1 MKGNEKMQQKQSN
14 EKGML
19 TVEAVLSLVPFIMV
33 ILGIIS
39 FINIFMIHNKIQ
51 FAMQQM
57 GNELSCYTYFY
68 QAFGIRAGDRELN
81 SEIDIQTQG
90 VDQTIADIDSFL
102 SAIDALGDS
111 VDQAGQSSLSDPQG
125 AVDAYREAMDALK
138 NTGQMG
144 KQAVNSVADRVK
156 DPRGTL
162 RGLIYLIMEMGEEA
176 GKSFLLELISPVMIN
191 GYLDTGFLG
200 GQNMSGDEYL
210 RYFGVQDG
218 LDGLDFGNSSL
229 FSKNASNGNLEFR
242 MIDIVLEYDI
252 EVYILKLFLKDPT
265 IHVVQ
270 RCTVPAWLDGDGQPF
285 YTD

>member
-1 MKGNEKMQQKQSN
+1 MQQKQSS

-68 QAFGIRAGDRELN
+68 QAFGVRAGDKELN
-81 SEIDIQTQG
+81 REIDIQTQG

-102 SAIDALGDS
+102 TAIDSLGGS
-111 VDQAGQSSLSDPQG
+111 MEQAGNSSLSDPQG
-125 AVDAYREAMDALK
+125 AVDAYKEALDALQ
-138 NTGQMG
+138 NADETG
-144 KQAVNSVADRVK
+144 KKAFNSIADRVK

-162 RGLIYLIMEMGEEA
+162 RGLIYLIMEKGEEA
-176 GKSFLLELISPVMIN
+176 GKSLLLEMISPIMIN
-191 GYLDTGFLG
+191 SYLDTGFLG
-200 GQNMSGDEYL
+200 GQSMSADEYL
-210 RYFGVQDG
+210 RYFGVKDG
-218 LDGLDFGNSSL
+218 LAGLDFSESSL
-229 FSKNASNGNLEFR
+229 FSKSASNGNLEFR

-265 IHVVQ
+265 VHVVQ
-270 RCTVPAWLDGDGQPF
+270 RCVVPAWLDGDGQPY

>member
-1 MKGNEKMQQKQSN
+1 MQRQSS

-68 QAFGIRAGDRELN
+68 QALGIRAGDKELN
-81 SEIDIQTQG
+81 REIDIQTQG
-90 VDQTIADIDSFL
+90 VDQTISDIDSFL
-102 SAIDALGDS
+102 TAIDSLGGS
-111 VDQAGQSSLSDPQG
+111 MEQAGNSSLSDPQG
-125 AVDAYREAMDALK
+125 AADAYKEAFDALK
-138 NTGQMG
+138 NTAETGN
-144 KQAVNSVADRVK
+144 QAISSVIDRVK
-156 DPRGTL
+156 DPKGTL
-162 RGLIYLIMEMGEEA
+162 RGIIYLVMEMGEET
-176 GKSFLLELISPVMIN
+176 GKSALMELISPIMID
-191 GYLDTGFLG
+191 GYLDTRFLG
-200 GQNMSGDEYL
+200 GQYMSADEYL
-210 RYFGVQDG
+210 RYFGVKDG
-218 LDGLDFGNSSL
+218 ISGLDFDKSTL
-229 FSKNASNGNLEFR
+229 FSKNASNGNLEFK

-270 RCTVPAWLDGDGQPF
+270 RCVVPAWLDGDGHPY

>member
-1 MKGNEKMQQKQSN
+1 MQKQNS

-68 QAFGIRAGDRELN
+68 QALGVRSADKELN
-81 SEIDIQTQG
+81 REIDKQTVS
-90 VDQTIADIDSFL
+90 VDTAISDIGSFL
-102 SAIDALGDS
+102 TAIESMQDAESVRNTVDTGNQALDS
-111 VDQAGQSSLSDPQG
+111 VTEL
-125 AVDAYREAMDALK
+125 
-138 NTGQMG
+138 
-144 KQAVNSVADRVK
+144 VK
-156 DPRGTL
+156 DPRQTL
-162 RGLIYLIMEMGEEA
+162 RGIIYLVMEMGEEA
-176 GKSFLLELISPVMIN
+176 GKSALMDLISTGMIE
-191 GYLDTGFLG
+191 GYLDTRFLG
-200 GQNMSGDEYL
+200 GQSMSADEYL
-210 RYFGVQDG
+210 RYFGVKDG
-218 LDGLDFGNSSL
+218 IDGLDFGKSSL
-229 FSKNASNGNLEFR
+229 FSKNASNGNLEFK

-270 RCTVPAWLDGDGQPF
+270 RCVVPAWLDGDGQVY
-285 YTD
+285 YTN

>member
-1 MKGNEKMQQKQSN
+1 MQQKRSS

-68 QAFGIRAGDRELN
+68 QALGIRAGDKELN
-81 SEIDIQTQG
+81 REIDIQTQG
-90 VDQTIADIDSFL
+90 ADQTIADIDSFL
-102 SAIDALGDS
+102 TAIDNLSSSMEHVGN
-111 VDQAGQSSLSDPQG
+111 SSLSDPQG
-125 AVDAYREAMDALK
+125 AADAYREAFDAIK
-138 NTGQMG
+138 NTGETG
-144 KQAVNSVADRVK
+144 KQAYNSIADRVK

-162 RGLIYLIMEMGEEA
+162 RGIIYLVMEMGEEA
-176 GKSFLLELISPVMIN
+176 GKSALMELVSPIMIS
-191 GYLDTGFLG
+191 GYLDTRFLG
-200 GQNMSGDEYL
+200 GQSMTADEYL
-210 RYFGVQDG
+210 RYFGVKDG
-218 LDGLDFGNSSL
+218 LNGLDFGESSI

-270 RCTVPAWLDGDGQPF
+270 RCVVPAWLDGDGQPY

>member
-1 MKGNEKMQQKQSN
+1 
-14 EKGML
+14 ML

>member
-1 MKGNEKMQQKQSN
+1 MQQKRSS

-68 QAFGIRAGDRELN
+68 QALGIRAGDKELN
-81 SEIDIQTQG
+81 REIDIQTQG

-102 SAIDALGDS
+102 TAIDNLSSSMEHVGN
-111 VDQAGQSSLSDPQG
+111 SSLSDPQG
-125 AVDAYREAMDALK
+125 AADAYREAFDAIK
-138 NTGQMG
+138 NTGETG
-144 KQAVNSVADRVK
+144 KQAFNSIADRVK

-162 RGLIYLIMEMGEEA
+162 RGIIYLVMEMGEEA
-176 GKSFLLELISPVMIN
+176 GKSALMELVSPIMIS
-191 GYLDTGFLG
+191 GYLDTRFLG
-200 GQNMSGDEYL
+200 GQSMTADEYL
-210 RYFGVQDG
+210 RYFGVKDG
-218 LDGLDFGNSSL
+218 LNGLDFGESSI

-270 RCTVPAWLDGDGQPF
+270 RCVVPAWLDGDGQPY